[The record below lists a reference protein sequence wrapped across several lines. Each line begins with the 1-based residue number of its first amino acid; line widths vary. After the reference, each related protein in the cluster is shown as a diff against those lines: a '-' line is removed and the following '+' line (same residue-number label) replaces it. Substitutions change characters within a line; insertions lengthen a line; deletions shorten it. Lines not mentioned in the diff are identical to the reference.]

1 MLNLNILLLSLIF
14 DNFIL
19 QHKQATKI
27 KSKLNNF
34 LNNKIIFEL
43 IFIKRQ
49 KLLNLTAKNTSIF
62 INS

>member
-49 KLLNLTAKNTSIF
+49 KLLNLTAKNTSIL